1 MSHRPQTMPPASGR
15 GGGGR
20 GQELQQ
26 LEHQDRLRD
35 LNATRQQ
42 QQHQQ
47 QQQYYYNPHPPHPPH
62 PQFYYQQQHQHQ
74 QQHQPQALN
83 SRVLNRSNYSR
94 EADADAEA
102 AAALEQEEQGVEQAR
117 KELLAAANTT
127 TSARLLPQQ
136 SPRFPPPSPARAREP
151 QPQRHTQPLLQP
163 PPLLHDY
170 REGGAGRTTGT
181 GEYYNNNNTS
191 TLTANT
197 NTGGGGGGGLIT
209 ITTPARSTFN
219 HRQPQPGTPTTTS
232 VSVSQHQN
240 QLERLAVEASHIAGV
255 LSGTYPLKN
264 SNNNNSP
271 TAASTATEHY
281 NPHHNHQHQPPSTPS
296 TLTYPSVPKSL
307 SNNINTN
314 ANTNTNTNNGSGKP
328 QQQQQQHLSVPEV
341 LLSTAATSPMPPSQ
355 FTNRPP
361 PRTSSIDS
369 AISTVSRHSADGNNT
384 NGSSSS
390 SGSSA
395 PTPADI
401 QTLIETAGSAE
412 ALIGYMLKEKA
423 SAATQN
429 AQLWKLVDKQRAMI
443 LGLNKDLEQALKDK
457 DRYRKKLKEQLGVVP
472 PVPSSSAAIMAARAT
487 AAVESAEEHE
497 DLPVESFSLVRSESM
512 PLPERGRVFGGG
524 LEISY
529 PEAMETL
536 EEGPSS
542 PTAARNGAFTP
553 ESVRTPLGSQHSD
566 STSLKEGSGFAPLS
580 PRLQEMYVP
589 KDESGNADN
598 APFQYPVSSAKIASR
613 AHHLMKLGISTNVA
627 PVSGLGKSP
636 IRKAPPAPLALT
648 SPLSETRAQLHSED
662 EEEDDEYEDDNVS
675 ISEIPGYQQRA
686 ETEGEVIV
694 TQEHNDESVSI
705 ERMPA
710 YDRRTSWTHT
720 PIDKKGPPSLAL
732 LPSVNIP
739 HAAPTPRLQDRQAMS
754 LAPPMVHNGKPFSPG
769 LAADGSGIRQQFAR
783 APLPSPGLPSSPR
796 PIDRPMNSPK
806 PKQRPQS
813 PGSPRTSPLSPRL
826 AVAPVPFQPS
836 TPRGLMPQSLNAPL
850 RSPLPRGHEK
860 SDSTTSQGSLEDQV
874 INLIIQPSAINSVDC
889 RVVSSRMRPSR
900 ASMLPGSK
908 PRVSENDSV
917 FTLGVF
923 ARGTGGEILRVEKDV
938 GALPALDAVLR
949 RFITFNAKLPDRAL
963 FTGHA
968 PARIDS
974 RRAAVD
980 EYFAGVLGAT
990 MDERAALAL
999 CQFFSTDVVDHIP
1012 SADVAGSF
1020 KDGSSIA
1027 SGVQGKPHKEGY
1039 LTKRGKNFGGW
1050 KARYFV
1056 LNGPVLKYYEAP
1068 GGAHLG
1074 QIKLQSAQI
1083 GRQSQ
1088 SQKVKEPLEGETDT
1102 ESQYRHA
1109 FLILEPKR
1117 KDSSTLVR
1125 HVLCAESDA
1134 ERDEWV
1140 EALMQYVDKS
1150 DVAEDASGKEGREKK
1165 KRYGPKHKD
1174 SKDSQTIEQDK
1185 LHALGY
1191 EQTTPGP
1198 EPARGPTPEELQRM
1212 RNTPSP
1218 QNSISSSIIATQSSS
1233 TITAPTLQP
1242 APERTAQVKQISAP
1256 TNGSVISDLAAWGA
1270 KLTHSEQ
1277 KAAKKRSIW
1286 GFRQRSSSDLD
1297 NHHLGGTPYHQ
1308 IGERLNRSVFGATL
1322 EEAVHL
1328 SKPFGVT
1335 VSLPAV
1341 VYRCIEYLEAKDA
1354 ASEEGIFRLS
1364 GSNVVIKGLRERFNT
1379 ESDFNLLNNDEY
1391 YDVHAVAGLLKLYL
1405 RELPT
1410 NVLTTER
1417 REEFVKVTEMDDKAT
1432 KIKALNEL
1440 VHSLPIENFELLR
1453 ALSGHLLRIVENS
1466 DVNKMTIRN
1475 VGIVFS
1481 PTLNIPAQVF
1491 SMFLHEYRH
1500 IFVRPEEQYP
1510 SEHEPPQSPSRE
1522 AHDNRPTITG
1532 PMQQSAQPP
1541 QQQLQQQTQ
1550 QQPQQQPSTQQQQQ
1564 QQLIH
1569 HPGPVPGT
1577 PGLPLKTPLPNLVQE
1592 PQTPR
1597 TVAASYEPDYS
1608 QMFTPSQSEFPRSPL
1623 PVEVTQGESA
1633 SGLSLPEKGG
1643 RQRRRESSMMFMM
1656 GGMRNK
1662 NSFVVPK
1669 AMVMEDSVY
1678 E

>member
-1 MSHRPQTMPPASGR
+1 
-15 GGGGR
+15 
-20 GQELQQ
+20 
-26 LEHQDRLRD
+26 
-35 LNATRQQ
+35 
-42 QQHQQ
+42 
-47 QQQYYYNPHPPHPPH
+47 
-62 PQFYYQQQHQHQ
+62 
-74 QQHQPQALN
+74 
-83 SRVLNRSNYSR
+83 
-94 EADADAEA
+94 
-102 AAALEQEEQGVEQAR
+102 
-117 KELLAAANTT
+117 
-127 TSARLLPQQ
+127 
-136 SPRFPPPSPARAREP
+136 
-151 QPQRHTQPLLQP
+151 
-163 PPLLHDY
+163 
-170 REGGAGRTTGT
+170 
-181 GEYYNNNNTS
+181 
-191 TLTANT
+191 
-197 NTGGGGGGGLIT
+197 
-209 ITTPARSTFN
+209 
-219 HRQPQPGTPTTTS
+219 
-232 VSVSQHQN
+232 
-240 QLERLAVEASHIAGV
+240 
-255 LSGTYPLKN
+255 
-264 SNNNNSP
+264 
-271 TAASTATEHY
+271 
-281 NPHHNHQHQPPSTPS
+281 
-296 TLTYPSVPKSL
+296 
-307 SNNINTN
+307 
-314 ANTNTNTNNGSGKP
+314 
-328 QQQQQQHLSVPEV
+328 
-341 LLSTAATSPMPPSQ
+341 MPPSQ

-369 AISTVSRHSADGNNT
+369 AISTVSRHSADGNNASGS
-384 NGSSSS
+384 GSSSS
-390 SGSSA
+390 A
-395 PTPADI
+395 PTHADI

-472 PVPSSSAAIMAARAT
+472 PVPSSSAAIMAARA
-487 AAVESAEEHE
+487 AAAAESAEEHE
-497 DLPVESFSLVRSESM
+497 DSPVESFSLVRSESM
-512 PLPERGRVFGGG
+512 PLPERGGVFGGG

-542 PTAARNGAFTP
+542 PTATRNGALTP

-580 PRLQEMYVP
+580 PRAQEMYVP

-627 PVSGLGKSP
+627 PASGLGKSP
-636 IRKAPPAPLALT
+636 IRKAPPAPLALA
-648 SPLSETRAQLHSED
+648 SPLSETRAQLHTD
-662 EEEDDEYEDDNVS
+662 DEEDDEYEDDNVS
-675 ISEIPGYQQRA
+675 IDEIPGYQQRA

-694 TQEHNDESVSI
+694 TQDHNDESVSI
-705 ERMPA
+705 ERMPV

-739 HAAPTPRLQDRQAMS
+739 HAAPTPRFQDRQAMS

-826 AVAPVPFQPS
+826 GVAPVPFQPS

-949 RFITFNAKLPDRAL
+949 KFITFNAKLPDRAL

-1027 SGVQGKPHKEGY
+1027 SGVQGKPQKEGY

-1140 EALMQYVDKS
+1140 EALMQYVDKPDPS
-1150 DVAEDASGKEGREKK
+1150 EDASSKEGREKK

-1218 QNSISSSIIATQSSS
+1218 QNSISSIIATQSSS

-1379 ESDFNLLNNDEY
+1379 
-1391 YDVHAVAGLLKLYL
+1391 GKW
-1405 RELPT
+1405 
-1410 NVLTTER
+1410 
-1417 REEFVKVTEMDDKAT
+1417 
-1432 KIKALNEL
+1432 
-1440 VHSLPIENFELLR
+1440 
-1453 ALSGHLLRIVENS
+1453 
-1466 DVNKMTIRN
+1466 
-1475 VGIVFS
+1475 
-1481 PTLNIPAQVF
+1481 
-1491 SMFLHEYRH
+1491 
-1500 IFVRPEEQYP
+1500 
-1510 SEHEPPQSPSRE
+1510 PP
-1522 AHDNRPTITG
+1522 
-1532 PMQQSAQPP
+1532 
-1541 QQQLQQQTQ
+1541 
-1550 QQPQQQPSTQQQQQ
+1550 
-1564 QQLIH
+1564 
-1569 HPGPVPGT
+1569 
-1577 PGLPLKTPLPNLVQE
+1577 
-1592 PQTPR
+1592 TPR
-1597 TVAASYEPDYS
+1597 VC
-1608 QMFTPSQSEFPRSPL
+1608 R
-1623 PVEVTQGESA
+1623 
-1633 SGLSLPEKGG
+1633 
-1643 RQRRRESSMMFMM
+1643 
-1656 GGMRNK
+1656 
-1662 NSFVVPK
+1662 
-1669 AMVMEDSVY
+1669 
-1678 E
+1678 